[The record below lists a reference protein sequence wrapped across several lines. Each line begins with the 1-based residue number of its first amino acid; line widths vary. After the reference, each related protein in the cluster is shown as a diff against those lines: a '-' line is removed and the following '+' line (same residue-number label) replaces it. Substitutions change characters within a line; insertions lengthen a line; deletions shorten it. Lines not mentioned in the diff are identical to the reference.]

1 MKAYKKTIILT
12 FILTLLPT
20 LAGLLLWN
28 QLPDK
33 IPSHWGFSGQ
43 IDGWSSKPKAVFM
56 MPCIMALGQLVLVFC
71 TFADPKAKNIHKK
84 PLTVS
89 MWLLPIVSI
98 IMNGASYMIA
108 LGKKIN
114 MTSVMLLIIG
124 LIFILLGNYLPKLQQ
139 NYTVGIK
146 VAWALEDAD
155 NWERT
160 HRFGGKLLLLGG
172 VVLILL
178 SLLTGS
184 ILDDSVSLVITI
196 VIAAA
201 CSLVPV
207 IYSYIIYKKKNY

>member
-12 FILTLLPT
+12 FILTLLPI
-20 LAGLLLWN
+20 LVGLLLWN

-33 IPSHWGFSGQ
+33 IPSHWEFSGQ

-84 PLTVS
+84 PLIVS

-98 IMNGASYMIA
+98 IMNGASYLIA
-108 LGKKIN
+108 LEKKIN
-114 MTSVMLLIIG
+114 MASVTLLIIG

-172 VVLILL
+172 GVLILL